1 MKKMKKILAVVLAMA
16 MVLGMSVT
24 AFAEPGGESGDT
36 SGAAASK
43 IEGKSS
49 DKGTITVKGFDF
61 GADAESTPD
70 GFKVTAYPII
80 KAMYENGQT
89 FEERDG
95 VSVGKN
101 DGTFS
106 SYKAIYGKDEVG
118 DEAISTEAVQGKGDP
133 LPKINIDQSQLTAIW
148 NYISGNNADESKVEI
163 DGHAMVLAKA
173 QGEDTFTAT
182 ATDLPIGS
190 YLVVVTGSD
199 SKIYNPIVASLYY
212 EVKDDENTVEGGE
225 VNLAVKA
232 TDSWVKVINAPIVD
246 KSIVTTTTEQGSTT
260 ITNDNHSTANI
271 GDEIEY
277 QIVIDP
283 VPAYGGSYPV
293 LNAVDTLSKG
303 LELVTPETGSPFTV
317 KVYEANAD
325 LTNAG
330 VKAKGVILN
339 GGAIDKNGAI
349 TGENVQYGY
358 KSVKDTS
365 TGTTTI
371 TIDFVSTEDGESE
384 YLLTGYEG
392 KKVVISYKAKL
403 TNDAV
408 LNQNA
413 NENDVMLNYTKDSK
427 VTGDEVKDT
436 TEDKTYTYTF
446 DIDGGVSGTD
456 TEINATITNFNK
468 EILTKTGEKRVVPVL
483 GADGNPLTDEVTG
496 EVITKEV
503 YTLPDAEFTLYIDK
517 ECTQPYTNASIVGKE
532 DGNAI
537 TFTGVIKSTDDGR
550 LPVKGLKAG
559 TYYLK
564 ETKAPDGYSLNTH
577 VFKIVI
583 AAQYHESDVK
593 DKDGNVEFKAGEL
606 KSWTITVDGDDAT
619 NKSENTFTVK
629 HDGVTNKNV
638 VEVNVTVEGEE
649 SDLNTTEIK
658 NTKLSGL
665 PSTGGIGTTIFTI
678 GGCAIMIVAAGL
690 FFASRRKSS
699 K

>member
-1 MKKMKKILAVVLAMA
+1 MKKILAVVLAMA

>member
-24 AFAEPGGESGDT
+24 AFADTDGGGSDISGT
-36 SGAAASK
+36 SASAA
-43 IEGKSS
+43 GKNT

-61 GADAESTPD
+61 GAEATNAPA
-70 GFKVTAYPII
+70 GFTVTAYPII

-89 FEERDG
+89 VEDN
-95 VSVGKN
+95 VGQN
-101 DGTFS
+101 NGTFS
-106 SYKAIYGKDEVG
+106 SYKAIYGADEVG
-118 DEAISTEAVQGKGDP
+118 ADNVISTEATKGEGNE
-133 LPKINIDQSQLTAIW
+133 LPQISISQSQLTAIW
-148 NYISGNNADESKVEI
+148 NYISMNNEDKSKEPI
-163 DGHAMVLAKA
+163 NGHEMTLTKA

-212 EVKDDENTVEGGE
+212 EVKNGGNAVEGGE
-225 VNLAVKA
+225 VDLAVKA

-246 KSIVTTTTEQGSTT
+246 KSIVTTTTEQGNTT

-283 VPAYGGSYPV
+283 VLAYGGSYPV

-325 LTNAG
+325 LTNAD
-330 VKAKGVILN
+330 VKARGDILN
-339 GGAIDKNGAI
+339 GGVIDENGAI
-349 TGENVQYGY
+349 TGENVRYGY
-358 KSVKDTS
+358 KSVKDST

-371 TIDFVSTEDGESE
+371 TIDFVSTKDGESE

-413 NENDVMLNYTKDSK
+413 NENDVTLNYTKDSK
-427 VTGDEVKDT
+427 VTGDDVKDT

-468 EILTKTGEKRVVPVL
+468 EILTKTGEKRVVPVI
-483 GADGNPLTDEVTG
+483 GADGNPLKDETTG

-503 YTLPDAEFTLYIDK
+503 YTLPDAEFTLYID
-517 ECTQPYTNASIVGKE
+517 EACTQPYTNASIVGKE
-532 DGNAI
+532 DGNTI

-619 NKSENTFTVK
+619 NKSENAFTVK
-629 HDGVTNKNV
+629 HDGATNKNV
-638 VEVNVTVEGEE
+638 VEVNVIEGEE

-678 GGCAIMIVAAGL
+678 GGCAIMIIAAGL

>member
-1 MKKMKKILAVVLAMA
+1 MKKILAVVLAMA

-427 VTGDEVKDT
+427 VTGDGVKDT